1 MDWLFRFLTRQIRNT
16 EHTVMTF
23 IAAVIPWLVPLIPA
37 YLTGKHV
44 IDELQLPEWTGWVI
58 GAVVEGL
65 GLASMSKIV
74 AFWENN
80 RRYKKDTNKMP
91 ITVPAFTYIWYLAV
105 VIVVNVLLEKEA
117 GASSLRIWTVA
128 ILASLSVPT
137 AALIAVTSIWTE
149 RILAKDAEKSS
160 GASET
165 SHDFSETSE
174 SSKKVSE
181 SFPKDWRKL
190 RPILKE
196 NELRALAL
204 LSPANVKELSLKY
217 DVTEKTIQNWR
228 ANARRELGITE

>member
-37 YLTGKHV
+37 YLTGYHV
-44 IDELQLPEWTGWVI
+44 ITELRLPEWTGWVI

-105 VIVVNVLLEKEA
+105 VIVVNVLLEKES
-117 GASSLRIWTVA
+117 GASALRIWTIA

-149 RILAKDAEKSS
+149 RILTKEAEKAA
-160 GASET
+160 GNSET
-165 SHDFSETSE
+165 YSE
-174 SSKKVSE
+174 SSESTVKSKEVSE

-190 RPILKE
+190 RPILTE
-196 NELRALAL
+196 DDLRVFAF
-204 LSPANVKELSLKY
+204 LSPSNVRELSLKY

-228 ANARRELGITE
+228 THARRELNIKE